1 MIIFAAR
8 FKKSGSS
15 SKKREYFSGSFYKKN
30 FAEIKWSRNFAT
42 RLKNR
47 LARRESDD
55 AERSLKVWKQQ
66 HSDIL
71 DIGGKF

>member
-1 MIIFAAR
+1 VIIFATR
-8 FKKSGSS
+8 WKKQWKVLQKDAKVSLL
-15 SKKREYFSGSFYKKN
+15 KIKKN
-30 FAEIKWSRNFAT
+30 FAKIKRPLTFAP
-42 RLKNR
+42 RSKKSGGSN
-47 LARRESDD
+47 